1 MELKKSKIAELF
13 KVTVLTVDSWE
24 RKGKIKRIENID
36 SVKYSIPS
44 VLKMAKEN
52 ILLLEEKKKI
62 LNEAVSFLEFEIE
75 QDKIYLDNIEK
86 YKILMA
92 KK

>member
-1 MELKKSKIAELF
+1 
-13 KVTVLTVDSWE
+13 
-24 RKGKIKRIENID
+24 
-36 SVKYSIPS
+36 
-44 VLKMAKEN
+44 MAKEN

>member
-36 SVKYSIPS
+36 SLKYNIPS

>member
-13 KVTVLTVDSWE
+13 KVTVLTVDRWE
-24 RKGKIKRIENID
+24 RKGKIKKIENID
-36 SVKYSIPS
+36 SLKYSIPS

-86 YKILMA
+86 YKILIA

>member
-13 KVTVLTVDSWE
+13 KVTALTVDSWE

-36 SVKYSIPS
+36 SLKYSIPS